1 MPEDNQIGISQAKQ
15 SGLKTL
21 WRSLGSIR
29 LTTTLLTVIILACI
43 LGTLI
48 PQNARGV
55 SYLHSYGPKLY
66 KLLQLTDIIHLYQ
79 SWWFVGLLSLLALNL
94 LTSVLTRI
102 SLNPNPL
109 GWNLTRLGATII
121 LVSVIVSTACRENG
135 FVQIY
140 EGEEKGTFFLMD
152 KSGIVHPKPLEFKLR
167 LDDFL
172 IKHYSG
178 DFSSAIKTYK
188 SKVKILDKDE
198 VVMTKTIEVNNP
210 LRYKGYS
217 FYQYDYDHRE
227 LRYTVLQVVK
237 DPGVPSV
244 YVGFVLLMLGL
255 TLAFVVV
262 PLTKQAKWHL
272 GLNILAS
279 PQEGK
284 QIGKQSLC
292 EYDKCGIR

>member
-1 MPEDNQIGISQAKQ
+1 
-15 SGLKTL
+15 
-21 WRSLGSIR
+21 
-29 LTTTLLTVIILACI
+29 
-43 LGTLI
+43 
-48 PQNARGV
+48 
-55 SYLHSYGPKLY
+55 
-66 KLLQLTDIIHLYQ
+66 
-79 SWWFVGLLSLLALNL
+79 
-94 LTSVLTRI
+94 
-102 SLNPNPL
+102 
-109 GWNLTRLGATII
+109 
-121 LVSVIVSTACRENG
+121 
-135 FVQIY
+135 
-140 EGEEKGTFFLMD
+140 
-152 KSGIVHPKPLEFKLR
+152 
-167 LDDFL
+167 
-172 IKHYSG
+172 
-178 DFSSAIKTYK
+178 
-188 SKVKILDKDE
+188 
-198 VVMTKTIEVNNP
+198 MTKTIEVNNP

-255 TLAFVVV
+255 TLTFVVV